1 MGKKYLIGIDIGT
14 TSVKTIICDALMYK
28 IVSTASAEHDL
39 FSLYSGWAEENPEDW
54 WNNTI
59 KTINFC
65 IKESGINPKQISGIG
80 VSGMVPA
87 FILIDSFGNVLRPS
101 MQQNDARTFKEI
113 EIIEK
118 SIGRNRFFDI
128 TGSVVNQQMIGPKIL
143 WMKKNEPE
151 IFSKTDKILGS
162 YDYIVYKLTGKLSLE
177 RNWALE
183 SGLYDVNLED
193 WSDELL
199 EVVNVKRNL
208 FPQINKPSDVVGA
221 IKNDVAKITGIP
233 EGTPVVAGTADH
245 ISSAFMAGIQNDG
258 DLLLKYGGAAD
269 ILYSTDSLITDRRLF
284 IDYHLIP
291 GKYLING
298 CMASSGSLLKWFGE
312 QFFGGGKIDFSELD
326 RQAEKIESG
335 SEGLI
340 TLPYFI
346 GEKTPIFDPIARG
359 VIFGLTLH
367 HTRYHIYR
375 SILEAVGYGFQHHID
390 VLKEMGLEPKNVIAT
405 NGGAISKTWG
415 KITSNIIGYPI
426 HYLDQNPGSS
436 LGAAFVAGI
445 GTGCFGNWSEVNKFI
460 KIVDIVNPDS
470 TEHFCYQKYYSIYK
484 ELYLALKDKYKKL
497 NQIKN

>member
-1 MGKKYLIGIDIGT
+1 MDKYLLGIDIGT
-14 TSVKTIICDALMYK
+14 TSVKCIVCTANSYKIIC
-28 IVSTASAEHDL
+28 TASAKHNL
-39 FSLYSGWAEENPEDW
+39 SSPFPGWAEENPADW
-54 WNNTI
+54 WENTI
-59 KTINFC
+59 RTIRTC
-65 IKESGINPKQISGIG
+65 LGKGIDPQKIAGIG

-87 FILIDSFGNVLRPS
+87 FLLLDDKGRVLRPS
-101 MQQNDARTFKEI
+101 IQQSDSRTFNEI
-113 EIIEK
+113 DFIEK
-118 SIGRNRFFDI
+118 KIGSDNFFKI
-128 TGSVVNQQMIGPKIL
+128 TGCAINQQMVGPKIL

-151 IFSKTDKILGS
+151 ILSKTDKILGS

-183 SGLYDVNLED
+183 SGLYDVNSED

-208 FPQINKPSDVVGA
+208 FPKINKPSDVVGA
-221 IKNDVAKITGIP
+221 IKSNVAKITGII

-245 ISSAFMAGIQNDG
+245 ISSAFMVGIQDDG

-312 QFFGGGKIDFSELD
+312 QFFSGEKVNFSELD

-375 SILEAVGYGFQHHID
+375 SILEAIGYGFQHHID

-415 KITSNIIGYPI
+415 QITSNIIGYPI

-460 KIVDIVNPDS
+460 KIVDVVNPDP
-470 TEHFCYQKYYSIYK
+470 TEHFYYQKYYSIYK
-484 ELYLALKDKYKKL
+484 ELYLALKNIYKKI
-497 NQIKN
+497 NEIKS